1 MLRCRAGELGRLAKP
16 AQAKTMIAKSALRH
30 RATLT
35 FAERAQRFGHDV
47 RALARIFKRPSGRMA
62 ERPEY
67 APTDDVLDKIVS
79 MAVETTGKPA
89 DLNSITG
96 DKEPQ
101 RHKAGTFNA
110 VAFQRAKLAK
120 RLAKPPLPGDSPA
133 WFDPQLPVS

>member
-1 MLRCRAGELGRLAKP
+1 
-16 AQAKTMIAKSALRH
+16 
-30 RATLT
+30 
-35 FAERAQRFGHDV
+35 
-47 RALARIFKRPSGRMA
+47 MA

-110 VAFQRAKLAK
+110 VAFQRAKLAN